1 MDRAAAQRP
10 GCTGT
15 LLMERAGAAA
25 YSMLRRLWPSAQRL
39 GVVCGAGNNGGDG
52 YVLARL
58 AHLAGLDVHLAAVAG
73 APRAGSEADTAR
85 QWFLACGGRE
95 TAQLPTQSAEVLV
108 DGLLGTGLDR
118 APEGATAQ
126 AIDALNASGR
136 PVLAL
141 DLPSGLHADTGDAP
155 GAAVRAAATLSFVVR
170 KRGLYTGRSRALCG
184 QLAFDTLGVAPDPTD
199 PAAEAVLLD
208 PARLRAAWLPA
219 RARLAHKGDFG
230 HVLVIG
236 GDYGFGGAARL
247 AGTASA
253 RAGAGLTTVAT
264 RPAHVPAM
272 LSGRPELMVRGLDA
286 KAELA
291 PLLDRADRLAIGPG
305 LGQETF
311 GRELWAAALASGK
324 PLVADA
330 DALNLLAGAPLRRDD
345 WILTPH
351 PGEAARLLGCQV
363 AQVETDRFAAVHA
376 LQARYGGVVVLKGP
390 GTLVC
395 DGTAP
400 IGVVPGGNPGLASG
414 GTGDVL
420 TGLIAALWAQGLTPT
435 QAAALGASVHAA
447 TADALA
453 ARRGERGLLA
463 GDLAERLPALLNG
476 TDDGADLGA

>member
-1 MDRAAAQRP
+1 
-10 GCTGT
+10 
-15 LLMERAGAAA
+15 
-25 YSMLRRLWPSAQRL
+25 MLRRLWPSAQRL

-58 AHLAGLDVHLAAVAG
+58 AHLAGLDVHLTAAAG

-126 AIDALNASGR
+126 AIDALNASDR

-141 DLPSGLHADTGDAP
+141 DLPSGLHADTGAAP
-155 GAAVRAAATLSFVVR
+155 GVAVRAAATLSFVVR

-184 QLAFDTLGVAPDPTD
+184 QLAFDALGVASDPTD

-236 GDYGFGGAARL
+236 GDHGFGGAARL

-264 RPAHVPAM
+264 RPAHVPAL

-286 KAELA
+286 AAELA
-291 PLLDRADRLAIGPG
+291 PLLDRADLLAIGPG
-305 LGQETF
+305 LGRETF

-330 DALNLLAGAPLRRDD
+330 DALNLLAGAPLRRDA

-363 AQVETDRFAAVHA
+363 AQVEADRFAAVQA
-376 LQARYGGVVVLKGP
+376 LQARYGGVVVLKGA

-463 GDLAERLPALLNG
+463 GDLAEHLPALLNG